1 MTTKNAAPAT
11 PARSEVK
18 PENCWDLTKVYA
30 NDAAWEADLKKL
42 SEMKGKIAAFK
53 GTLAASA
60 EKLLACLEFDRELD
74 LLIET
79 LYVYSHLKVA
89 EDGSNSDNQA
99 RQARLIQQASEC
111 SALFAWFAPELQ
123 AIDDKTM
130 KSFLDSGVLDDFRIS
145 LEQILRYKPHV
156 LSEKEERL
164 LAMQQE
170 FAQTS
175 YQGFSALT
183 DMDLEFG
190 ELESS
195 EGTRPL
201 TQSTYSM
208 FMQDENREVR
218 EKAYLQYNKVW
229 EQHKNTLAALYNGSV
244 QRDIYLARVRNHP
257 SAREM
262 SLFSDNVPVSV
273 YDNLVDTVR
282 ANLPV
287 LHRYYN
293 LRARMLGL
301 EKLQT
306 WDMRV
311 PLIKDIKVKHSYEQA
326 VDVII
331 DSLKPLG
338 DEYCGVLQKGLT
350 GGWVDRYEN
359 KGKSSGAFSSGG
371 YRTAPYI
378 LMNYKDEVIDDV
390 FTLTHEGGHSM
401 HSWYSKKNN
410 PYQHYGYTIFVAE
423 VASTFNE
430 QLLARKLL
438 ADSTDDLFKAYLLN
452 KQIDDTIGTI
462 FRQTMFAEF
471 ERDTHA
477 MVEAGQPLT
486 VDSLRKVYQ
495 DLSEA
500 YYGPDTE
507 LTDYNSMV
515 GMMIPHF
522 YHAFYVYKYATG
534 LSAAISLS
542 ERVMEG
548 GEQELQDYLGFLK
561 SGGSKYPLEQL
572 KDAGVDM
579 TRPEPVQKAM
589 DRFAGLV
596 NQLEEVYKRMGN

>member
-1 MTTKNAAPAT
+1 MSTKKTTTAT
-11 PARSEVK
+11 PSRDQVKSED
-18 PENCWDLTKVYA
+18 CWDLAKVYA
-30 NDAAWEADLKKL
+30 DDASWEADLKKL
-42 SEMKGKIAAFK
+42 TEMKGKIDSFR
-53 GTLAASA
+53 GSLAESPA
-60 EKLLACLEFDRELD
+60 KLLECLKFDRELD
-74 LLIET
+74 MLQET
-79 LYVYSHLKVA
+79 LYVYAHLKVA
-89 EDGSNSDNQA
+89 EDGSSSANQG
-99 RQARLIQQASEC
+99 RQARVFQQISEC
-111 SALFAWFAPELQ
+111 SAAFSWFTPELQ

-130 KSFLDSGVLDDFRIS
+130 KSFLESGELDEFKIS
-145 LEQILRYKPHV
+145 LQQILRYKPHV
-156 LSEKEERL
+156 LSATEERL

-175 YQGFSALT
+175 YRGFSALT

-195 EGTRPL
+195 DGIRPL
-201 TQSTYSM
+201 TQSTWSV
-208 FMQDENREVR
+208 FMQDPDREVR
-218 EKAYLQYNKVW
+218 RKAYHQYNAVW
-229 EQHKNTLAALYNGSV
+229 EKHKNTLAALYNGSV
-244 QRDIYLARVRNHP
+244 QQDVYMARVRKHK

-273 YDNLVDTVR
+273 YDNLVSTVR
-282 ANLPV
+282 ANLPH
-287 LHRYYN
+287 LHRYYD
-293 LRARMLGL
+293 LRARMLGV
-301 EKLQT
+301 KDLQT

-311 PLIKDIKVKHSYEQA
+311 PLIKDIKVKHSYGQA
-326 VDVII
+326 VDLII
-331 DSLKPLG
+331 DALAPLG
-338 DEYCGVLQKGLT
+338 DEYCGVLRKGLA

-359 KGKSSGAFSSGG
+359 KGKTSGAFSSGG

-390 FTLTHEGGHSM
+390 FTLAHEGGHSM

-410 PYQHYGYTIFVAE
+410 PFQHYGYTIFVAE

-430 QLLARKLL
+430 QLLAHKLL
-438 ADSTDDLFKAYLLN
+438 ADSKDDLFKAYLLN
-452 KQIDDTIGTI
+452 KQIDDSIGTL

-486 VDSLRKVYQ
+486 VDSLRGVYQ
-495 DLSEA
+495 DLSKA
-500 YYGPDTE
+500 YYGPGTE
-507 LTDYNSMV
+507 LSEYNSLV

-542 ERVMEG
+542 EGVLNG
-548 GEQELQDYLGFLK
+548 GEKELQAYLGFLK

-572 KDAGVDM
+572 KEAGVDM
-579 TRPEPVQKAM
+579 TQPAPVQKAM

-596 NQLEEVYKRMGN
+596 TQLEEVFARMQN